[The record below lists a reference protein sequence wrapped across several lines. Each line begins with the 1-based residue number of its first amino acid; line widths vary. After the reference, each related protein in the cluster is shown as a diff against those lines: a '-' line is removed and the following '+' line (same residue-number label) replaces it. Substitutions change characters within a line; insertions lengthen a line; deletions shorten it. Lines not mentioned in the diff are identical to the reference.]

1 MAQENLF
8 NENLE
13 RVVETKVFRI
23 YAKQYQKK
31 DGKGSFFGFTKVN
44 GKGQSTH
51 QVKCTMECGS
61 LPIKESGYYLLE
73 VAQKAVSL
81 QKGKTVDGKKYYDT
95 LWLQE
100 RPISCKRDVDYEAKI
115 KALKEKEVEE
125 ILDDNLPF

>member
-1 MAQENLF
+1 MAQENLM
-8 NENLE
+8 NEN
-13 RVVETKVFRI
+13 VAKVEETRTIRI

-44 GKGQSTH
+44 GVGKSTH

-73 VAQKAVSL
+73 VLQKTVSL
-81 QKGKTVDGKKYYDT
+81 QKGKTVDGKKYLDI

-100 RPISCKRDVDYEAKI
+100 RPVSCRRDVDYEAKI

-125 ILDDNLPF
+125 ILDDDLPF